1 MSENLTGLGD
11 NDFAGIDRKRREELR
26 DRNPINDAEVTLERD
41 KASLGGR
48 RVAMKPL
55 LCLDLEGTLISN
67 AVSQLP
73 RPGLYAFLQKV
84 RELFDLVL
92 YTSVS
97 SKRASEIQQLLVSED
112 LVPAWFAN
120 LDIIRPEKTIKPKSA
135 CGRKDAFL
143 LDDQPGVIAPGEDDW
158 WIPIAEY
165 LPPYSDD
172 DQQLADSLDRLQ
184 RLVCISDTHSRHR
197 GSPTDPDE
205 VFKEVDRQRDSG
217 ELTENLLQENSYLT
231 DLDDQG
237 NLVKRP
243 GRKNR

>member
-1 MSENLTGLGD
+1 
-11 NDFAGIDRKRREELR
+11 
-26 DRNPINDAEVTLERD
+26 
-41 KASLGGR
+41 
-48 RVAMKPL
+48 MKQL

-73 RPGLYAFLQKV
+73 RPGLYAFLEEV

-112 LVPAWFAN
+112 LVPDWFAN

-135 CGRKDAFL
+135 CGRDDAFL
-143 LDDQPGVIAPGEDDW
+143 LDDQPGVIAPGEHDW
-158 WIPIAEY
+158 WIPIPEY
-165 LPPYSDD
+165 LPPYADD
-172 DQQLADSLDRLQ
+172 DQKLADSLDQLRRLA
-184 RLVCISDTHSRHR
+184 RHR
-197 GSPTDPDE
+197 GSPADPDE
-205 VFKEVDRQRDSG
+205 IFKEVDRQRDSG
-217 ELTENLLQENSYLT
+217 ELTDNLLQENSYLI
-231 DLDDQG
+231 DLDNQG